1 MKPVAVIGLGNPLMG
16 DDGIGWHVAERLAA
30 DPRLPD
36 GVEAIQGGTD
46 LLRCAARIEGRRR
59 VIVVDAVRDDA
70 APGTVS
76 EIADSYPFPADL
88 MGVDIGPRTIAQYA
102 AIIAQAKTIF
112 WNGPL
117 GVFEVPAFSAGT
129 IKIAEAVAASGA
141 MSIIGGGDS
150 IAAVA
155 KAGVGDKITHI
166 STGGGASLEFLAY
179 NTLPG
184 IDALENKSHA

>member
-36 GVEAIQGGTD
+36 EVEAIQGGTD

-76 EIADSYPFPADL
+76 EIGDGEAEERQEHAHHLSA
-88 MGVDIGPRTIAQYA
+88 
-102 AIIAQAKTIF
+102 AQAMGLLRMTMPVSF
-112 WNGPL
+112 TLL
-117 GVFEVPAFSAGT
+117 GVSVSQARMEERLSAELAGRMPA
-129 IKIAEAVAASGA
+129 ILDRV
-141 MSIIGGGDS
+141 
-150 IAAVA
+150 
-155 KAGVGDKITHI
+155 
-166 STGGGASLEFLAY
+166 LEELR
-179 NTLPG
+179 
-184 IDALENKSHA
+184 